1 MAKKRRQYSR
11 EFKVQAVKML
21 TEQNLSA
28 AEVARDLDVNP
39 SVIQHWKKKLAE
51 EGDQAFPGNGRLT
64 ADQERIRAL
73 EQEVRKLRMERD
85 ILKKATAFFAN
96 QSK

>member
-1 MAKKRRQYSR
+1 MEKKRRHYSR
-11 EFKVQAVKML
+11 EFKIQAVKMV
-21 TEQNLSA
+21 TEQGLSV
-28 AEVARDLDVNP
+28 AEVAGDLGVHP
-39 SVIQHWKKKLAE
+39 TMIQNWKKKLAE

-64 ADQERIRAL
+64 AEQERILAL

-85 ILKKATAFFAN
+85 ILKKATAFFAG

>member
-28 AEVARDLDVNP
+28 AEVARDLGINP